1 MTIMPDHR
9 RSAAAAHSLRMH
21 VRLAPL
27 VLGVLLF
34 SSAADA
40 APGDS
45 LGVVRDLGSR
55 VGPIIGSALAC
66 RDIARPRVQVIIEKF
81 QAVIREAS
89 STDADRDEL
98 TRLLDRYVA
107 DGRTAVT
114 SGRMDCRGAE
124 RQLADLEQSI
134 AAPPQTTSGLPE
146 VTIAPPA
153 AMAATAPTQTLPPPM
168 NVHGVSQSDIKFGIV
183 IPLSGPN
190 RETGRQMKMG
200 IEAAFNRANEAGGVN
215 GRMLKLVAADDG
227 YDPSRTLGAM
237 KQLYEKEQVFGFV
250 GNFGS
255 ATAAVAIPYALERR
269 ALFFGAYTGANVTR
283 HDPPDRYVF
292 NYRPSYGEES
302 EALVH
307 YLIKLRHLQPRQIA
321 VFAQDDAF
329 GDAGY
334 AGVAKAFRALGAN
347 DGAILRLKY
356 ARNTVDVDSAINQLK
371 AQKTPIRAVIMV
383 ATTRAAAKFIEKAQ
397 DQFPGLVF
405 ANLSAVGASSLASEL
420 MLLGPRYTSGVIVS
434 QVVPGVSGYSSLV
447 LEYKT
452 ALNKYFAGEA
462 PDDTSLEGYISASIL
477 IQGLKRAGPTFD
489 AETLVDTLENLRN
502 IDLGVGANL
511 AFGRAEHQA
520 SHKIWGTA
528 LDETGT
534 FQPLELE

>member
-1 MTIMPDHR
+1 
-9 RSAAAAHSLRMH
+9 
-21 VRLAPL
+21 
-27 VLGVLLF
+27 
-34 SSAADA
+34 
-40 APGDS
+40 
-45 LGVVRDLGSR
+45 
-55 VGPIIGSALAC
+55 
-66 RDIARPRVQVIIEKF
+66 
-81 QAVIREAS
+81 
-89 STDADRDEL
+89 
-98 TRLLDRYVA
+98 
-107 DGRTAVT
+107 
-114 SGRMDCRGAE
+114 
-124 RQLADLEQSI
+124 
-134 AAPPQTTSGLPE
+134 
-146 VTIAPPA
+146 
-153 AMAATAPTQTLPPPM
+153 
-168 NVHGVSQSDIKFGIV
+168 
-183 IPLSGPN
+183 
-190 RETGRQMKMG
+190 
-200 IEAAFNRANEAGGVN
+200 
-215 GRMLKLVAADDG
+215 
-227 YDPSRTLGAM
+227 
-237 KQLYEKEQVFGFV
+237 
-250 GNFGS
+250 
-255 ATAAVAIPYALERR
+255 
-269 ALFFGAYTGANVTR
+269 
-283 HDPPDRYVF
+283 
-292 NYRPSYGEES
+292 
-302 EALVH
+302 
-307 YLIKLRHLQPRQIA
+307 